1 MNPFVRVEYICD
13 IILYPEAQWLRGEG
27 DVQYA
32 PLRTPNTQENKLI
45 SLIIINVFSF
55 SMFTLD
61 VLNTWFGSFTLHVQL
76 GLGWDVFQ
84 NGWDQYVI
92 FNTSNFL
99 YQKGKSDINWIT
111 TYNTICTFCHYFP
124 KMVMQERKSFIKTVA
139 KKV

>member
-1 MNPFVRVEYICD
+1 MNPFVRVEYVCG
-13 IILYPEAQWLRGEG
+13 IILYPEAQCVRGEG

-61 VLNTWFGSFTLHVQL
+61 VLKTWFGSFTLHVQL

-84 NGWDQYVI
+84 NGQDHYII